1 MCEGNTRA
9 CINIQCVYIVQERDG
24 GRERNMYKKK
34 GQEGRKDRELHHT
47 SKKDHKGKFQTE
59 HGFFHKNKH
68 ISCHVYILIILYLV
82 INQDFLW
89 TVM

>member
-1 MCEGNTRA
+1 ME
-9 CINIQCVYIVQERDG
+9 G
-24 GRERNMYKKK
+24 GRETCIRKK
-34 GQEGRKDRELHHT
+34 GRKGERIEELHHT

-89 TVM
+89 LSCNCI